1 MRSTIV
7 TGLVLL
13 ANGCAAIRGL
23 DDYSIAGA
31 SVGTGDDAAMHATS
45 GEGGAGCTTH
55 DECDGT
61 AVCVKATGRCVQLTT
76 LACPRVLGDPR
87 ADGAVLVGTLL
98 GTESEHASLL
108 AAGELASGPA
118 SLPHLVLVGCD
129 VGTDALVPARH
140 LAEELHVSAILG
152 PQRAE
157 DVVAVTQVSAR
168 SGTLLVTDS
177 PVGSIANLA
186 DEDLTWRVVSS
197 DTQRAKLVIEQMN
210 ELETLLR
217 ATRSLA
223 TVKLAIAHTSDSLGT
238 SARDAITGKLILN
251 GHFLLDA
258 ANAGYVRDDQVA
270 PGDAAGYAA
279 LVTAYARQFRP
290 DMVFV
295 TAAEQITSLVVP
307 LEQSLA
313 AARVVD
319 RPYYVLTDVARTADL
334 LARIDSGE
342 LPADIRRRIRGVGP
356 VAPVASATV
365 LADFETAFAARYGTA
380 PASATNAMYD
390 ATYALAYASGTGAG
404 TIGHGL
410 RALAVGPQTF
420 VGPKAMNGAAGLLA
434 KSQPL
439 QLVGTQGPLQWDASG
454 DLRGGTIEV
463 WCIGSRNGAAA
474 FGSSGMTMD
483 VQTQVVGGAYVQC
496 Q

>member
-1 MRSTIV
+1 M
-7 TGLVLL
+7 LL
-13 ANGCAAIRGL
+13 ATGCAAIRGL

-45 GEGGAGCTTH
+45 AEGGAGCTTH
-55 DECDGT
+55 AGCDAT
-61 AVCVKATGRCVQLTT
+61 AVCVKATGRCVPLTT
-76 LACPRVLGDPR
+76 LECPRVLGDAR
-87 ADGAVLVGTLL
+87 ADDAVLVGTLL
-98 GTESEHASLL
+98 GAESERAALL

-118 SLPHLVLVGCD
+118 SLPHLVVIGCD
-129 VGTDALVPARH
+129 VGADALAPARH
-140 LAEELHVSAILG
+140 LAEELHVAAILG

-157 DVVAVTQVSAR
+157 DVVAVSQIGAR
-168 SGTLLVTDS
+168 AGALLVTDS
-177 PVGSIANLA
+177 PVGSITNLA
-186 DEDLTWRVVSS
+186 DDDLTWRIVSS

-217 ATRSLA
+217 ATRSLT
-223 TVKLAIAHTSDSLGT
+223 TVKLAIAHASDALGT

-270 PGDAAGYAA
+270 AGDAAGYAA

-319 RPYYVLTDVARTADL
+319 KPYYVLTDAARTDEL
-334 LARIDSGE
+334 LARIASGD
-342 LPADIRRRIRGVGP
+342 LPVDIRRRVRGVGP
-356 VAPVASATV
+356 VAPTASASV
-365 LADFETAFAARYGTA
+365 LADFTAAFVARHGTA
-380 PASATNAMYD
+380 PSSTANAMYD
-390 ATYALAYASGTGAG
+390 ATYALAYASGTGSDR
-404 TIGHGL
+404 IGHGL
-410 RALAVGPQTF
+410 RALAVGQQAF
-420 VGPKAMNGAAGLLA
+420 VGPKGMSDVAGLLA
-434 KSQPL
+434 KGQPL

-454 DLRGGTIEV
+454 DLRGGTLEV

-474 FGSSGMTMD
+474 YGSSGMTMD